1 MENYNYSA
9 QEVANAFLQQYYR
22 IMQRAPKDGF
32 NFYKEQS
39 IRSHQCTDGS
49 MKTATT
55 LKGINDDIMDSNVKE
70 WNPDLTTMHA
80 QDSVMDSVI
89 VGVSGYLTDN
99 AGVERNFT
107 QTFVLAPQEGGGFY
121 VHNDFLHFL
130 DVIMSFIASPPFDD
144 LANPPTAQ
152 QADDTAAH
160 ATNKDQTD
168 KSTSK
173 KDGDVKRMVAES
185 SKGKNILPAWQQAPN
200 KKAEAKN
207 VSYTSLGSGS
217 STTPTENIYDDKAI
231 RVKNLPPNMTSESLL
246 KVVKQF
252 GPVKQ
257 NGIHIK
263 EYARDGY
270 RYAFV
275 EFDNPRS
282 ARSAIEARFI
292 RFEDRYSEIQ
302 YKKLPNQGGHYYNAR
317 PSYGCG
323 GYRNNNLWGRDGE
336 GRSSGSWGYQH
347 QGNENFGQTR
357 DYNYMCYGYFQDHW

>member
-39 IRSHQCTDGS
+39 IRSHQCADGS

-55 LKGINDDIMDSNVKE
+55 LQGINDDIMASNIKQ
-70 WNPDLTTMHA
+70 WNPDLTTVHA
-80 QDSVMDSVI
+80 QDSVMESVF
-89 VGVSGYLTDN
+89 VGVLGYLTDN

-121 VHNDFLHFL
+121 VHNDFLQFL
-130 DVIMSFIASPPFDD
+130 DVIMSSIAS
-144 LANPPTAQ
+144 
-152 QADDTAAH
+152 
-160 ATNKDQTD
+160 
-168 KSTSK
+168 
-173 KDGDVKRMVAES
+173 
-185 SKGKNILPAWQQAPN
+185 LPAWQQAPN

-207 VSYTSLGSGS
+207 VSYTSLLTKEGSGS
-217 STTPTENIYDDKAI
+217 STTTTENIYDDKAI

-263 EYARDGY
+263 EYAKDGY

-275 EFDNPRS
+275 EFDDPKS

-292 RFEDRYSEIQ
+292 HFEDRYSEIQ

-336 GRSSGSWGYQH
+336 GRSNGSWGYQH
-347 QGNENFGQTR
+347 HGNENFGQTR
-357 DYNYMCYGYFQDHW
+357 EYYYMCYGYSQDHW